1 MLQIQAN
8 LQKMLTPNLVQDN
21 RRRPTQRLMTFP
33 KDSADIAIRVKI
45 KKTVDSF
52 VALVLAVDH
61 VALFTLAAFPNG
73 ANLELERSLLVD
85 LFNTISK
92 NSTVKFA
99 RMSILD
105 ILKKIT
111 NNMNFF
117 LSKYL
122 REII

>member
-1 MLQIQAN
+1 
-8 LQKMLTPNLVQDN
+8 
-21 RRRPTQRLMTFP
+21 MTFP
-33 KDSADIAIRVKI
+33 KDSANIAIRVKT
-45 KKTVDSF
+45 KKMVDSF
-52 VALVLAVDH
+52 VVLVLAVDH
-61 VALFTLAAFPNG
+61 VALFTSPAFPNG
-73 ANLELERSLLVD
+73 ANQELERNLLVD

-99 RMSILD
+99 RMNILD

-117 LSKYL
+117 LFKYL